1 MATETPIKSNFRK
14 QFARDF
20 IKSFDTIS
28 DDFYYLF
35 YSRTHPWE
43 NDNEAPLTL
52 DTFLSASD
60 CWNSM
65 IGLQLVKP
73 DDLSLIV
80 PRYNWIKNTVY
91 SQYDDSV
98 DLFNEACPVKF
109 YVLNSDN
116 RVYKCVS
123 NNQGIASTHEPISTT
138 TNLFQTPDGYKWKF
152 LYQISEDNK
161 KFLTSDFMPVETLT
175 GISYTG
181 EKALQYD
188 VQQKAVDGSIE
199 QVDIIQQG
207 SHWPH
212 TVVST
217 HFDGPNEF
225 EIQQNVV
232 VAAASVGA
240 TTVAL
245 NMKNILT
252 YAGAVEDIVGYSLYI
267 YSGSGAGQYLEI
279 TEATTQ
285 DPLCPDGQADC
296 SLGYAL
302 LTLKTPLAR
311 PLSVSSNDIS
321 RFEIL
326 PTVKI
331 LGNGSGAVGIPKMEE
346 TSLNSAQYVVDDVLM
361 VNAGKDYSVVRAIAV
376 RPSGG
381 SQSELTDNLQTLIKP
396 QISPPGGHGADC
408 ETELGANDVMINVRT
423 EGEAGGAIT
432 AVNDFRQF
440 GIVKNPT
447 INKGIFAGEIA
458 GEEQDE
464 RIRLRVVKPN
474 QIRIDFDLT
483 TGAEGEPNIYTPGT
497 KYDFVK
503 GSEVTQEETG
513 AKGIVLDWVP
523 PVWPPVDPTEGA
535 GWDLVGKLFLEVIG
549 DIEFIKQSRTT
560 TVDGV
565 VVPGLAIYDSADNYP
580 SYDAYNDVDIPFKL
594 LDYTNETFDVGSM
607 IIGTTSYSTA
617 EIVDWVTDVGGQ
629 SGFIYL
635 KDVRGEFIVPRI
647 DSNTG
652 EPLAGE
658 RITQFVK
665 IDDSLGEF
673 NISNLNTEGN
683 KETNA
688 GILGSDTSNLTI
700 PLNAYKQSYVL
711 NVKVPLENNVFV
723 EGDFPRDGQVI
734 FHRGAELPIDPD
746 GEDDDYK
753 KGTGYIVDSTISTD
767 GSEASI
773 EVTSVRDWD
782 GEFFAGDTV
791 TYIDNSVTGI
801 IKTDITDPTGTKP
814 LIEYPTLT
822 PDSGEMLYIQN
833 ILPVMRNTERA
844 EEMKLLLRF

>member
-1 MATETPIKSNFRK
+1 MATETPIKANFRK

-20 IKSFDTIS
+20 MKSFDTIS

-43 NDNEAPLTL
+43 NDNEAPITL
-52 DTFLSASD
+52 DTFLSAAE

-65 IGLQLVKP
+65 IGLQLVRP

-98 DLFNEACPVKF
+98 DLFNEACPIKF

-123 NNQGIASTHEPISTT
+123 NNQGIASLNEPISTT

-161 KFLTSDFMPVETLT
+161 KFLTSEFMPVETLT

-199 QVDIIQQG
+199 QVNITQQG

-212 TVVST
+212 TVVAT
-217 HFDGPNEF
+217 HFDASDALTEF
-225 EIQQNVV
+225 EINQNVV
-232 VAAASVGA
+232 VAAASVGS
-240 TTVAL
+240 TEVSL
-245 NMKNILT
+245 NMKNILS
-252 YAGAVEDIVGYSLYI
+252 YAGKVEDIVGYSLYI
-267 YSGSGAGQYLEI
+267 YSGSGAGQYIEI
-279 TEATTQ
+279 KSATTQ

-302 LTLKTPLAR
+302 LTLKSPLAR
-311 PLSVSSNDIS
+311 SLSVASNDIS

-331 LGNGSGAVGIPKMEE
+331 LGNGSGAVGIPKMVE
-346 TSLNSAQYVVDDVLM
+346 TASNSAQYVVDDVLM
-361 VNAGKDYSVVRAIAV
+361 VNAGKNYSVVRAIAV
-376 RPSGG
+376 RPPRG
-381 SQSELTDNLQTLIKP
+381 SQGDDVNFPDNLQTLIKP
-396 QISPPGGHGADC
+396 QISPPGGHGSDC

-423 EGEAGGAIT
+423 EGEVGGAIT

-440 GIVKNPT
+440 GMVKNPT
-447 INKGIFAGEIA
+447 INKGPYAGNVA

-464 RIRLRVVKPN
+464 RIRLRVIKPN
-474 QIRIDFDLT
+474 QVLIEFNLT
-483 TGAEGEPNIYTPGT
+483 TGAEGEPNIYTPGPT
-497 KYDFVK
+497 YDFVK

-513 AKGIVLDWVP
+513 ARGIVINWVP
-523 PVWPPVDPTEGA
+523 PVWPPIDPTEGA

-549 DIEFIKQSRTT
+549 DIEFIKQ
-560 TVDGV
+560 DG
-565 VVPGLAIYDSADNYP
+565 LSIYNSKDNYP
-580 SYDAYNDVDIPFKL
+580 SYDAYNDVDLPFTL
-594 LDYTNETFDVGSM
+594 LDYTDETFDVGSM
-607 IIGTTSYSTA
+607 IIGTTSFSTA
-617 EIVDWVTDVGGQ
+617 EIVDWTPDVGGQ
-629 SGFIYL
+629 SGYIYL
-635 KDVRGEFIVPRI
+635 KDVRGSFIVPRI
-647 DSNTG
+647 DPHTG
-652 EPLAGE
+652 NPLAGE
-658 RITQFVK
+658 RITQFVS
-665 IDDSLGEF
+665 IDDYSGEF
-673 NISNLNTEGN
+673 DIRNIHIGLPSLPQPN
-683 KETNA
+683 ETNA
-688 GILGSDTSNLTI
+688 GILGSDSTNLTI

-711 NVKVPLENNVFV
+711 NVKVPITSPDFV
-723 EGDFPRDGQVI
+723 EGDFPRDGQVT
-734 FHRGAELPIDPD
+734 FHRGAIDIND
-746 GEDDDYK
+746 LEVNK
-753 KGTGYIVDSTISTD
+753 IGTGYIVDTTISTD
-767 GSEASI
+767 GSEASV

-782 GEFFAGDTV
+782 GELFAGDTV
-791 TYIDNSVTGI
+791 TYIDTTGI
-801 IKTDITDPTGTKP
+801 IKTDMTDPTETKP